1 MLGYGWLTVRQVQ
14 EALKQGRLDEAVR
27 LLNQPAAQG
36 HRRAEELRK
45 QAALALAER
54 GERHLRRDDPEPA
67 WADLVA
73 AESLAV
79 TDTALDRL
87 RQALTRLGLAQ
98 VRAQLEAGEPG
109 RATEAA
115 GVLRDRAV
123 RQPELQPLEEAAR
136 DWLKARDLADRGEFA
151 LARQVI
157 DRVRRMSPAIGGL
170 ERFATDLDRRHG
182 EYQGLQLLLHDALD
196 RHEWREVIRQAEA
209 VLAVAP
215 HHADVRKARTKAWRA
230 IEPETIAAPAPAP
243 VATIAPPVVSVDGA
257 ERLAAQPRF
266 LLWIDHVG
274 GFLVCLGRR
283 VTLGQSGADAGVDVP
298 LLADVS
304 RVHAALTRDPEG
316 YLLEPIRSTQVN
328 GRPVTETTLLRHG
341 DRLTLGP
348 SCQLS
353 FRQPAPVSA
362 TARLDLASG
371 HRLPFAVDGVL
382 LMADTLILG
391 PGEQAHVTVPDLP
404 QAVVLYRHK
413 DGLGVRLP
421 GDFTC
426 DGRRERDRA
435 LLGPAATVNS
445 EALTFSVEPLNG

>member
-14 EALKQGRLDEAVR
+14 EALRLGRLDEAVR
-27 LLNQPAAQG
+27 LLQQPAAQG
-36 HRRAEELRK
+36 HRRAEELRR
-45 QAALALAER
+45 QAALALGER
-54 GERHLRRDDPEPA
+54 GERALRRDDPEPA
-67 WADLVA
+67 WNDLVT

-79 TDTALDRL
+79 TDPALDRL

-98 VRAQLEAGEPG
+98 ARALLEAGEPG
-109 RATEAA
+109 RVVEVA

-123 RQPELQPLEEAAR
+123 RQPELQPMEEAAR

-157 DRVRRMSPAIGGL
+157 DRVRRLAPEIGGL
-170 ERFATDLDRRHG
+170 ERFATDLARRQDD
-182 EYQGLQLLLHDALD
+182 YQRVQLVLHEALD
-196 RHEWREVIRQAEA
+196 RRDWREVIRQAEA
-209 VLAVAP
+209 VLTVAP
-215 HHADVRKARTKAWRA
+215 HHADARKARSKAWKA
-230 IEPETIAAPAPAP
+230 IEPETIAVPAPVIVAAPAP
-243 VATIAPPVVSVDGA
+243 SMNGD
-257 ERLAAQPRF
+257 RLPAQPRF

-274 GFLVCLGRR
+274 GFLVCLGNR
-283 VTLGQSGADAGVDVP
+283 VTIGQAGAEAGVDVP

-316 YLLEPIRSTQVN
+316 YLLEPVRSTLVN
-328 GRPVTETTLLRHG
+328 GRPVAERVLLRTG
-341 DRLTLGP
+341 DRVTLGP
-348 SCQLS
+348 SCQLG

-413 DGLGVRLP
+413 DGLGVRLS

-426 DGRRERDRA
+426 DGQRHRDRA

-445 EALTFSVEPLNG
+445 EALTFSVEPLSL